1 MEKRVEVDFAWKL
14 LSADLIEE
22 QGRISRSEIHAGN
35 GPLVPLARRLA
46 ARVSLPLPFVE
57 NKLRK
62 LADRKYLLCVEEDGI
77 FRWGWR

>member
-22 QGRISRSEIHAGN
+22 QGRIPRSEIHDEK
-35 GPLVPLARRLA
+35 GPLGPLARRLA
-46 ARVSLPLPFVE
+46 DRVSRPLPFVE

-62 LADRKYLLCVEEDGI
+62 LADRKYLLCREEDGV
-77 FRWGWR
+77 FRWEWR